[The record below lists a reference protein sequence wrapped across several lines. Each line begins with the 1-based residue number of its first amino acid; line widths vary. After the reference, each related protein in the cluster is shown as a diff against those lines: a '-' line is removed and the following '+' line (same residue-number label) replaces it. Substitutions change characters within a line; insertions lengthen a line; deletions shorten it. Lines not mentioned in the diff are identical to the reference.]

1 MAEERVFHNVTVHIL
16 ANIYFDGAV
25 QSRTIVLSDGTRKTL
40 GVYLPGEYT
49 FDSDVAEIVEIT
61 KGEVEVLL
69 PGDERWK
76 KFTVGEVYKVPSN
89 CTFRVRCSSIT
100 EYICDY
106 L

>member
-1 MAEERVFHNVTVHIL
+1 MTEECVFYNVTVHIL

-25 QSRTIVLSDGTRKTL
+25 QSRTIVESNGTRKTL

-49 FDSDVAEIVEIT
+49 FDSKVAEIVEIT

-69 PGDERWK
+69 PGDEYWK
-76 KFTVGEVYKVPSN
+76 RFAVGEVYKVPSN
-89 CTFRVRCSSIT
+89 CTFQVRCNSIT

-106 L
+106 I